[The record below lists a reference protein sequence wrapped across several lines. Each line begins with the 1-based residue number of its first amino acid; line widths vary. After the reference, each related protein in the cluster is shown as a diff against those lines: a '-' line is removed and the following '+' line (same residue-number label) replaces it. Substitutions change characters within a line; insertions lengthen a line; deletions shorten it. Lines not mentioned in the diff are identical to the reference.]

1 MRKDSGVRFS
11 DAGSVGVRGGGRVCG
26 VVVWCC

>member
-1 MRKDSGVRFS
+1 VRFS

-26 VVVWCC
+26 VVVWCY